1 MTAALRRQKPW
12 GCFHLGDKPESACG
26 ACTSMHSTAN
36 VQRAA
41 MPRDAAIRPESGRQ
55 ACLSGHL
62 TANVQRTVKP
72 RGGDR
77 NGLIIMLVLSAKRRK
92 NKNKSYE
99 KHKTKYTK
107 NIK

>member
-1 MTAALRRQKPW
+1 MMAALRKQKPW
-12 GCFHLGDKPESACG
+12 GCFHLSDKPESACG
-26 ACTSMHSTAN
+26 ACTSMHS
-36 VQRAA
+36 
-41 MPRDAAIRPESGRQ
+41 
-55 ACLSGHL
+55 

-99 KHKTKYTK
+99 KRKTKRKKNTK
-107 NIK
+107 